1 MVDSPSMTDGKAGS
15 HRGILVV
22 ISSPSGAGKTTLA
35 HRLAEQERLE
45 FSVSYTTRLP
55 RPGETDGVDYKFVTE
70 DEFSSMVERNEFAE
84 WAQVHG
90 NRYGTAVAHGQ
101 PRARGRQ
108 GLPVRRRLSGRRAD
122 PPAVARRERAGVHPA
137 AVDGRA
143 GTPAAPPRDR
153 FTRGDRTPAGDR
165 QARAGALRRVR
176 LPGGERQPGH
186 GAEGTVQHLRGGPL
200 HARPPRAL
208 RTRAAGRSTTAGGGA
223 AVRRRNERRSGDSR
237 LRSGVRRRRRHRS
250 HRTQLRLRRRASR
263 RPEAALGRSL
273 RRPSGRRRPHHLR
286 AAAGRAVRVRGLAPR
301 LRRGHERDRRGHRA
315 AVRHRDP
322 VPGRGRHQAGADPLD
337 DARGAPGGELPQ
349 DAAGDGARHPRH
361 PDQARRSRR
370 QHADAGAHAARQA
383 GAHLAR
389 DARDLRAARQPPRYP
404 VDEGELEDLAF
415 KYLEPEDYAALV
427 ARCAETAGSREA
439 YIAEVVD
446 RLNERARGGRDQRA
460 GRRAAPSTSGRSSR
474 R

>member
-1 MVDSPSMTDGKAGS
+1 
-15 HRGILVV
+15 
-22 ISSPSGAGKTTLA
+22 
-35 HRLAEQERLE
+35 
-45 FSVSYTTRLP
+45 
-55 RPGETDGVDYKFVTE
+55 
-70 DEFSSMVERNEFAE
+70 MVERNEFAE
-84 WAQVHG
+84 WASG
-90 NRYGTAVAHGQ
+90 PRKPLRNRGPHGQ

-165 QARAGALRRVR
+165 QARAGTLRRVR
-176 LPGGERQPGH
+176 LPRGERQPGH

-208 RTRAAGRSTTAGGGA
+208 RTRAAGRGTDRGRGG
-223 AVRRRNERRSGDSR
+223 RRPRRNERRSGDSR

-250 HRTQLRLRRRASR
+250 HRTQLRLRRRAPR
-263 RPEAALGRSL
+263 GPEAAVGRSL
-273 RRPSGRRRPHHLR
+273 RRSPGRRRPHHLR
-286 AAAGRAVRVRGLAPR
+286 AAPGRAVGVRGPPAR
-301 LRRGHERDRRGHRA
+301 LRGGHQRDRRGHRA

-337 DARGAPGGELPQ
+337 DARGAPGRELPQ

-383 GAHLAR
+383 GAHLA
-389 DARDLRAARQPPRYP
+389 
-404 VDEGELEDLAF
+404 
-415 KYLEPEDYAALV
+415 
-427 ARCAETAGSREA
+427 
-439 YIAEVVD
+439 
-446 RLNERARGGRDQRA
+446 
-460 GRRAAPSTSGRSSR
+460 
-474 R
+474 